1 MTDLPHTDAMGA
13 PLAEGDRV
21 AIATFGPEGGAAW
34 ATGTVVMFRSVQV
47 VIDSGGLVVFEGRK
61 LGGNL
66 YDAGRPTRPDQIRHS
81 VLLRMPDSSD
91 EQEGDEQRATI
102 ERVRGVARDWGP
114 TILPRSEAHR
124 LLTDLCAALDG
135 TSQP

>member
-1 MTDLPHTDAMGA
+1 MVAVLMTELPHTDAFGA

-34 ATGTVVMFRSVQV
+34 ATGTVVMFRDVQV

-66 YDAGRPTRPDQIRHS
+66 YDAGRPTRPDQIKHRA
-81 VLLRMPDSSD
+81 LLRMPNTTP
-91 EQEGDEQRATI
+91 QEGTA
-102 ERVRGVARDWGP
+102 P
-114 TILPRSEAHR
+114 
-124 LLTDLCAALDG
+124 
-135 TSQP
+135 